1 MIANPILVS
10 SVGPPNYIA
19 SITLPGAILEAYQ
32 SLSAEGA
39 RGLCAISTRTYGTN
53 SSLKTGT
60 NPSLKTGTNA
70 SLKTHLTDQT
80 HC

>member
-32 SLSAEGA
+32 SLSAEREG
-39 RGLCAISTRTYGTN
+39 RLCGISTGTWNKLIVEKWNKCIVEN
-53 SSLKTGT
+53 SSDRA
-60 NPSLKTGTNA
+60 N
-70 SLKTHLTDQT
+70 
-80 HC
+80 